1 MQKKTK
7 KVEKKVEIDEL
18 NDLLENIEE
27 KDTKAEKKNG
37 TITVSFNRATV

>member
-1 MQKKTK
+1 MQKKSK

-37 TITVSFNRATV
+37 TITVSLQYPTV